1 MSSSSKESSL
11 LNIVER
17 IQIQLHLL
25 QIDLNVYINTFQHTN
40 MLKTKTLTVDYCIN
54 FSEIY

>member
-17 IQIQLHLL
+17 IRIQLHLL
-25 QIDLNVYINTFQHTN
+25 QIDLNVYINTFQYTN